1 MAEDSVVRF
10 LKEDLP
16 KCAFPMFED
25 IRRQGKLCDVTL
37 KVRSVVPPSIIRSLH
52 DMKKETHCELVYSI
66 VYFIDTRFQSCPYTH
81 FSFRDY
87 AVLTCWFFSTF
98 KIMKTQPLHWKP
110 NAGFLEIMSLN
121 WSGSLRYKLYSFPNY
136 HRFTFLKITW
146 WS

>member
-52 DMKKETHCELVYSI
+52 NMKKETHCELVYSI
-66 VYFIDTRFQSCPYTH
+66 VYFIDTRFQSCPYIH

-87 AVLTCWFFSTF
+87 AVLTC
-98 KIMKTQPLHWKP
+98 
-110 NAGFLEIMSLN
+110 
-121 WSGSLRYKLYSFPNY
+121 
-136 HRFTFLKITW
+136 
-146 WS
+146 